1 MNMSPS
7 RRTTVRDITLVCI
20 ADAILA
26 VSYGATAVSSGLPP
40 WVPIVMSLIVFSGGA
55 QIAATGIVLAGGT
68 PFAGVAAGALL
79 NARIL
84 PYSFTVADITGTG
97 RWYARLFGAHVTSDE
112 TVAFALRHDSPA
124 ASASAEDRASDENRA
139 FDERRYAYRT
149 CGIALYLSWNVATVA
164 GTVAGTVIK
173 NTEAFGLDAIF
184 PAVMLALALPAVTSR
199 RTAAAAGTGAVAA
212 VALTPVLPAGL
223 PVLASLGGLAWLWR
237 GSRGRRGNREAAR

>member
-1 MNMSPS
+1 MVHMSPS
-7 RRTTVRDITLVCI
+7 RRGVVRDITLVCV

-26 VSYGATAVSSGLPP
+26 VSYGATSVSSGLPP

-55 QIAATGIVLAGGT
+55 QIAATSIAAAGGT

-97 RWYARLFGAHVTSDE
+97 PWYRRLFGAQVTSDE
-112 TVAFALRHDSPA
+112 TVAFALRQETA
-124 ASASAEDRASDENRA
+124 G
-139 FDERRYAYRT
+139 ERRFAYWA

-164 GTVAGTVIK
+164 GTIAGTVIK
-173 NTEAFGLDAIF
+173 NTGAFGLDAIF
-184 PAVMLALALPAVTSR
+184 PAVMLALALPALTTR